1 MRVFSIAGYSSTGKT
16 ILVEAL
22 IRELTRRGYS
32 IATIKSTN
40 ENVTDVEGTDTER
53 HRLAGAR
60 TTMLVGPDSM
70 MIRSERPS
78 SLKGYLSSFQSDLLI
93 IEGMKEKD
101 IPKIWC
107 IGKDALPKALPD
119 GVLAVFTWEKASA
132 IEEGEMISR
141 YTIENIAELADL
153 IETASVD
160 VNEVEL

>member
-16 ILVEAL
+16 TLLEAL

-32 IATIKSTN
+32 VSTIKSTN
-40 ENVTDVEGTDTER
+40 EDVTDLEGTDTER

-60 TTMLVGPDSM
+60 STMLVGPDSM

-78 SLKGYLSSFQSDLLI
+78 SLKAYLSSFQSDLLL
-93 IEGMKEKD
+93 IEGMKEKP

-107 IGKDALPKALPD
+107 IGKDVLPKALPD
-119 GVLAVFTWEKASA
+119 GVVAVFTWDETSSG
-132 IEEGEMISR
+132 EEGQMISR
-141 YTIENIAELADL
+141 YTIEHIGELADL

-160 VNEVEL
+160 LDEIDL